1 MTRFDTD
8 ALTADLPDPG
18 QDAEQRQQ
26 AFEKNLKR
34 NIQIARSGTLP
45 EDKRLEAIRWLGEA
59 GDPQAIT
66 VLTEIYESGSP
77 RLRKAAEY
85 ALGMYAALQKAI
97 NHKDPRKRDQA
108 LKNLEKIVYDG
119 KFGRRARPGPYYIV
133 SGILLATLVA
143 LIGVGVLLNN
153 GTLTLPGPSDPVAA
167 VPTTA
172 PAATLPA
179 DPGTVGDALRSYYDA
194 LNRDATLISMQLQRI
209 SRNNPEDPVDC
220 EITLIDP
227 PAFSLPEA
235 LPANDAEALGSVA
248 QELNRLREQI
258 APARAAFNQHCSGQR
273 VDRQQVVDL
282 LIGVAG
288 VQAELIALAEPIEA
302 LPRAAE
308 VPAIAATDTATA
320 EPITEPIVE
329 ATPEATT
336 GPGVIAPPT
345 SDAPTEAVD
354 TGPDISL
361 IRPETR
367 ELQRRLDDM
376 NATGRGLIQVL
387 NQFWTDVQTT
397 GSTGGCLEP
406 IPVLPEDFALAPEL
420 ANADLPELR
429 SAVDNYNLGLELTRQ
444 AWNRFDVLC
453 DQGNQRMEASVGQE
467 FVFITTAI
475 GAFENAQTDL
485 DAALQSLR

>member
-18 QDAEQRQQ
+18 QDAERRQQ
-26 AFEKNLKR
+26 TFEKNLKR
-34 NIQIARSGTLP
+34 NIQIALSGTRP
-45 EDKRLEAIRWLGEA
+45 EDERLEAIRWLGEA

-66 VLTEIYESGSP
+66 ALAEIYESGSP

-85 ALGMYAALQKAI
+85 SLGMYVALQKAL

-108 LKNLEKIVYDG
+108 MTNIEKIVLEG
-119 KFGRRARPGPYYIV
+119 KFGRRARPGPYYIA
-133 SGILLATLVA
+133 SGILVVTLVV
-143 LIGVGVLLNN
+143 LIGVGFLLNN
-153 GTLTLPGPSDPVAA
+153 GTLTFPGPGEPVAA
-167 VPTTA
+167 VPTE
-172 PAATLPA
+172 PPVATLPA

-194 LNRDATLISMQLQRI
+194 LNRDATLISAQLQRI

-220 EITLIDP
+220 GITLIDP
-227 PAFSLPEA
+227 PTFSLPEG
-235 LPANDAEALGSVA
+235 LPATDAEALGSVA
-248 QELNRLREQI
+248 QELNGLREQI

-282 LIGVAG
+282 LVGVAG
-288 VQAELIALAEPIEA
+288 IQAELIALAEPIEA

-308 VPAIAATDTATA
+308 VPIVAATDTATA
-320 EPITEPIVE
+320 EPVVE
-329 ATPEATT
+329 ATTAPTS
-336 GPGVIAPPT
+336 GPGVITPPT
-345 SDAPTEAVD
+345 SAAPTEAVD

-361 IRPETR
+361 IRAEIR

-376 NATGRGLIQVL
+376 NAPGRGLIQVL

-406 IPVLPEDFALAPEL
+406 IPVLPEDYALAPEL
-420 ANADLPELR
+420 STADLPELR
-429 SAVDNYNLGLELTRQ
+429 SAVENYNLGLELTRQ

-485 DAALQSLR
+485 NAALQSLR